1 MTEQLEAVTEIRQLG
16 ALGDRLVR
24 GGIIAG
30 AVGLAASGGI
40 AATMGV
46 DRFLFAYA
54 LNLAFFLSLALGGLF
69 LVVLHHLTRTGWGV
83 VVRRLAEAVASTL
96 PFLALLFLPVL
107 LGVHHLYHWADPA
120 VVAKDPLLQ
129 AKGAFLN
136 VPFFALRWALYF
148 GVWILTA
155 RFFVGRSIAQDATG
169 DVELTSRMQGAAAPA
184 TLAFALTTTFAAID
198 LLLSLDAHWYSTIF
212 GVYFFAGC
220 VVAIVSLLILLA
232 FGAQRA
238 GLLRSSITVEHY
250 HDLGKYLFAFVVF
263 WAYIAFSQYMLIWY
277 ANLPEET
284 GWFLRRQTHGWGGVG
299 LALLFGHFVLP
310 FLALLSRAPKRQPP
324 LLAAAAAWM
333 LAMHWVDL
341 YWLVMPEASGLS
353 PRLHAVDLT
362 LFVGIGGFVVAGAAW
377 TLRGRFLVPVRDPR
391 LEESRHFENA

>member
-1 MTEQLEAVTEIRQLG
+1 MTEHLEAVTEIRQLG

-30 AVGLAASGGI
+30 AVGLAASGGL

-46 DRFLFAYA
+46 DRFLFAYV

-232 FGAQRA
+232 FGAQQA

-333 LAMHWVDL
+333 LAMHWIDL